1 MANSG
6 QHNSCDHAMTI
17 SDVAV
22 TVPGVP
28 GAETIGRSTNK
39 SPEIFSGG
47 IFSNTY
53 IFMQV
58 NLQSFDVL
66 NCSDTKSLCILNIRS
81 FENPTI
87 TIDMLGHKSKN
98 QISTVIK

>member
-22 TVPGVP
+22 SVPGVP
-28 GAETIGRSTNK
+28 GAETIGRSTNR

-47 IFSNTY
+47 IFIFEY
-53 IFMQV
+53 IYYYYAGEP
-58 NLQSFDVL
+58 S
-66 NCSDTKSLCILNIRS
+66 ILRC
-81 FENPTI
+81 P
-87 TIDMLGHKSKN
+87 
-98 QISTVIK
+98 